1 MPLFLGYGFKV
12 LNCDPFSLEPNGTR
26 KIDIAFTPD
35 FTLAKIVRTLTLV
48 TSLNIPVNYT
58 LLTTVPPSF
67 LVPCS
72 TVIPRPTW
80 EPYLYYLSLPSMC
93 ILLVFII
100 VMVIVEAEHNLKE
113 ALVGMNRLNQ
123 TIQPTLDL
131 RALGAQTRRE
141 LHMPKSEV
149 GQKDHG
155 VKDKKEELVVSNGR
169 EPERY
174 SAVVPTTGK
183 SKKKTNCNKKIY
195 DGSLE
200 MECADEE
207 KKVQK
212 SVCKKENRKN
222 NNSPLIDKQILSS
235 KDADMQIPDKKA
247 ESLKFG
253 RYI

>member
-58 LLTTVPPSF
+58 LLTTVPASY

-100 VMVIVEAEHNLKE
+100 IMVIVEAEHNLKE
-113 ALVGMNRLNQ
+113 TLVGINRLNQ
-123 TIQPTLDL
+123 TLQPTLDL

-141 LHMPKSEV
+141 LHMPKPED
-149 GQKDHG
+149 GLKDQG
-155 VKDKKEELVVSNGR
+155 AKDKKEELGVSSSR
-169 EPERY
+169 ESERY
-174 SAVVPTTGK
+174 SAIVPTIGK
-183 SKKKTNCNKKIY
+183 SKKKNICNKKIC

-200 MECADEE
+200 IECGDEA
-207 KKVQK
+207 KKPQK
-212 SVCKKENRKN
+212 STSKKENRKN
-222 NNSPLIDKQILSS
+222 NSLLLIDKQTLTGHS
-235 KDADMQIPDKKA
+235 ADTQFSDKKV

-253 RYI
+253 R